1 MTLPRIGI
9 TLGDPGGVGPEVI
22 LKAFSSINSLP
33 KAHYIIL
40 GSRAILEHEQKALN
54 LGFDLPRLTDFKD
67 ISQQGLSLYE
77 VEGSAHSTEK
87 GRPSKESGE
96 TSFRCFD
103 IAVKKAQS
111 GNLQAIVTAP
121 VSKHS
126 WNLAGIHWA
135 GHTDYLNHLY
145 PEAIMFFWSE
155 VIKVALYTHHI
166 PLREALERVKEKPL
180 FEFFLRL
187 WNELKKTPLLDP
199 ELLVAGL
206 NPHAGEEGLMGK
218 EEGEEIL
225 PAIANA
231 RKKGVSI
238 SGPYPP
244 DTVFRKVLN
253 QPEKIVISL
262 YHDQG
267 LIPFKIQAFEQGIN
281 VTLGLPFVRTSPCH
295 GTAFDIAGKGVA
307 NPESMTE
314 AIHLAHRLASAL

>member
-22 LKAFSSINSLP
+22 LKAFFSINSLP

-40 GSRAILEHEQKALN
+40 GSRAILEHEQKVLN

-67 ISQQGLSLYE
+67 ISQQELSLYE

-87 GRPSKESGE
+87 GKPSKESGE

-155 VIKVALYTHHI
+155 VIKVALYTHHL
-166 PLREALERVKEKPL
+166 PLREALERVKEEPL
-180 FEFFLRL
+180 FEFFRRL
-187 WNELKKTPLLDP
+187 WNELKKTPLSEP

-206 NPHAGEEGLMGK
+206 NPHAGEEGLWAKRKARKSFLPLQMPGRK
-218 EEGEEIL
+218 ASPSAVPIL
-225 PAIANA
+225 P
-231 RKKGVSI
+231 
-238 SGPYPP
+238 
-244 DTVFRKVLN
+244 
-253 QPEKIVISL
+253 
-262 YHDQG
+262 
-267 LIPFKIQAFEQGIN
+267 IQCFAK
-281 VTLGLPFVRTSPCH
+281 S
-295 GTAFDIAGKGVA
+295 
-307 NPESMTE
+307 
-314 AIHLAHRLASAL
+314 